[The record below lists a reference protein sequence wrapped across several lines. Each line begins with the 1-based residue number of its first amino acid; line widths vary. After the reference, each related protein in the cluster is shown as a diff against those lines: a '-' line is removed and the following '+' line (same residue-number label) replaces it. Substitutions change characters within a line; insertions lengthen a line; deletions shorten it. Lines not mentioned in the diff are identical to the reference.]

1 MRDYDAIKEAL
12 TFYAATAETTRKTR
26 ALLDAADA
34 IEELVAR
41 VTDFDVGNKSRT
53 KKATEPW
60 EETIDGIKCTV
71 ERKVYHD
78 VLDVYTFTVPG
89 WPECSVSGRRAAR
102 RTIRGRL
109 DFAVRNTLGIDDPP
123 KEVE

>member
-1 MRDYDAIKEAL
+1 MLCPECNIDSPVVDTRLVGGSRKRRYKCPKCKEKFTTIEVYDDSVI
-12 TFYAATAETTRKTR
+12 
-26 ALLDAADA
+26 
-34 IEELVAR
+34 
-41 VTDFDVGNKSRT
+41 
-53 KKATEPW
+53 KKATKPW

-89 WPECSVSGRRAAR
+89 WPECSVSGKVAAR

-109 DFAVRNTLGIDDPP
+109 DFAVRNTLGIDDDPP
-123 KEVE
+123 KEVV